1 MRSIARR
8 EKLRIAFSGVRIS
21 WLMFAR
27 NWRRTRAARALAANA
42 RLFDCSA
49 AMPSLASWML
59 SSTSLEGEVGVG
71 AAAGRRV
78 DDEQHVG
85 DRVDDAA
92 QPRLGRHRV
101 ARIALR
107 IG

>member
-1 MRSIARR
+1 MVEWDAPARFEATEAVLEHAGER
-8 EKLRIAFSGVRIS
+8 HAKDA
-21 WLMFAR
+21 
-27 NWRRTRAARALAANA
+27 
-42 RLFDCSA
+42 
-49 AMPSLASWML
+49 
-59 SSTSLEGEVGVG
+59 LEGEVGVG

-107 IG
+107 IGRCLSRQREAQAARQA